1 MSEPSHLVRVQGAG
15 GCLVMLILLMAV
27 FGAGVLAGLAWR

>member
-1 MSEPSHLVRVQGAG
+1 MSEPSHLVRVQGA

-27 FGAGVLAGLAWR
+27 FGAGVLVGLAWR